1 MQLYNLAES
10 SCDLSRGLREWYCV
24 TQSPN
29 LYLQHENWLLK
40 SGRDC
45 WRSIKLDWSSYEYGW
60 KPFRF
65 WFWFLSGLQSP
76 FGSRLKSLVSFDYRV
91 ERTRMPEPLPI
102 SGHSRFDRRCS
113 SRVYVLVP
121 QVLRVQFWDT
131 LQVALCNPIWYS
143 QVSQFGLRGVFEAH
157 VTWQVELSWKP
168 WKPFR

>member
-1 MQLYNLAES
+1 MQH
-10 SCDLSRGLREWYCV
+10 LSRGLREWYCV

-76 FGSRLKSLVSFDYRV
+76 FGSRLKTLVSFEYRV

-113 SRVYVLVP
+113 SRVYC
-121 QVLRVQFWDT
+121 FESHKIWGYNSET
-131 LQVALCNPIWYS
+131 HCKWLCAI
-143 QVSQFGLRGVFEAH
+143 QFGILRYPNLAWGECLKPM
-157 VTWQVELSWKP
+157 WRGKLKSWKP
-168 WKPFR
+168 FS